1 MGNIKQDAMPVIR
14 ELRDFDRC
22 SGNRL
27 ERLVFNFR
35 PLFMLLMALA
45 TVVLGYM
52 AVTRLELRPSFEKM
66 IPQSQPYIKNF
77 LENRQSLRG
86 LGNSVRVVVE
96 NTRGD
101 IFDPGY
107 LDVLK
112 QINDQLFLT
121 EGVDRSWM
129 KSLWS
134 PGVRWT
140 EVTQEGFQGGPVMP
154 DAYQGKPEQIE
165 QLRQNISRAG
175 IVGSLVASDYKSSM
189 LIVPLLDKASATG
202 QRINY
207 HAFSQM
213 LEEQLR
219 DKIEFA
225 GDSAARK
232 SGVEGTGHYKVRV
245 IGFAKLMGDLID
257 GLIQVMMFF
266 GLAVVTSLAIIYAY
280 TRCVRSTLLVVG
292 CSLIAVVWQL
302 GIVAWLGYAIDPY
315 SVLVPFLIF
324 AIGVSHAAQKMNG
337 IMQDIARGTHKL
349 IAARYTFRRL
359 FIAGVTAL
367 LADAVGFAVLMLIDI
382 PVIQDL
388 AITASIGVAVLI
400 FTSLLLMPVALSY
413 IGVGRQA
420 AERALKIDTRAA
432 GHNGVGKLWDLL
444 DRFTTR
450 NWATGAIL
458 VATLMGIGGF
468 MVSLQLKIG
477 DLDSGAPELR
487 ADSRYNRDNAYI
499 TSHYALS
506 SDMFAVMIKT
516 APEGCL
522 NYQTLV
528 LADRLA
534 WELQQSPGVQAT
546 SSLVNAVRQITA
558 GTYEGNPKLNS
569 IQRNQDVLNY
579 AAQQAS
585 VNSPELFNNDCS
597 LMPVIAF
604 LKDHKAETLDAVV
617 AIADRFSKENST
629 AKENSTQDRQFL
641 LAAGSAGI
649 EAATNIVVREANR
662 TMLLYVYAAVTLF
675 CLITFRSWR
684 ATLVA
689 LLPLVLTSILCETLM
704 VVMGIG
710 VKVATLPVIALGVG
724 IGVDYALYLLS
735 VQLYHQRQGLSLA
748 DAYRKAVSFTG
759 RVVGLVG
766 ITLAAGVVCWVWS
779 PIKFQADM
787 GILLTFMFLWNMLGA
802 LILIPALSYFLLRG
816 PSLNRRTAA
825 DVPVVHESLLPVSE
839 TGHSQKTGIP
849 HSLTL
854 TE

>member
-1 MGNIKQDAMPVIR
+1 MGKIQQDTWPVIR
-14 ELRDFDRC
+14 DLGDFDTRT
-22 SGNRL
+22 GNLL
-27 ERLVFNFR
+27 ERLVFNHRGWFI
-35 PLFMLLMALA
+35 LGMALI
-45 TVVLGYM
+45 TLVLGYI
-52 AVTRLELRPSFEKM
+52 AATRLELRPSFEKM
-66 IPQSQPYIKNF
+66 IPQSQPYIQNF
-77 LENRQSLRG
+77 LENRKSLRG
-86 LGNSVRVVVE
+86 LGNSVRIVVE
-96 NTRGD
+96 NTQGD
-101 IFDPGY
+101 IFDPEY

-112 QINDQLFLT
+112 QVNDELFLT
-121 EGVDRSWM
+121 EGVDRAWM

-134 PGVRWT
+134 ASVRWT
-140 EVTQEGFQGGPVMP
+140 EVTEAGFQGGPVMP
-154 DAYQGKPEQIE
+154 DSYQGSAGDIE
-165 QLRQNISRAG
+165 QLRQNINRAG
-175 IVGSLVASDYKSSM
+175 IVGSLVASDFKSSM
-189 LIVPLLDKASATG
+189 LVVPLLDKASATG
-202 QRINY
+202 KSINY
-207 HAFSQM
+207 HAFSQL
-213 LEEQLR
+213 LEQRLR
-219 DKIEFA
+219 DKIEYA
-225 GDSAARK
+225 GDSAARA
-232 SGVEGTGHYKVRV
+232 SGEEGSGKYKVRV

-266 GLAVVTSLAIIYAY
+266 GLAVITSLLIIYLY

-349 IAARYTFRRL
+349 VAARYTFRRL

-413 IGVGRQA
+413 VGVGTKA

-432 GHNGVGKLWDLL
+432 EHRGFGKLWDLL
-444 DRFTTR
+444 DRFTTPK
-450 NWATGAIL
+450 WATGTVL
-458 VATLMGIGGF
+458 VAVLLGIGGF
-468 MVSLQLKIG
+468 VVSLQLQIG

-522 NYQTLV
+522 NYQTLI

-534 WELQQSPGVQAT
+534 WELQQHPGVQT
-546 SSLVNAVRQITA
+546 TVSLVNAVRQITA
-558 GTYEGNPKLNS
+558 GSFEGNPKLNS
-569 IQRNQDVLNY
+569 IQRNQNVLNY

-585 VNSPELFNNDCS
+585 VNAPELFNTDCS
-597 LMPVIAF
+597 VMPVIAF

-617 AIADRFSKENST
+617 AIADKFAQENST
-629 AKENSTQDRQFL
+629 PERQFL

-662 TMLLYVYAAVTLF
+662 TMLLYVYLAVTLF

-689 LLPLVLTSILCETLM
+689 LLPLVLTSVLCEALM
-704 VVMGIG
+704 VGMGIG

-735 VQLYHQRQGLSLA
+735 VQLHYQRHGMALA
-748 DAYRKAVSFTG
+748 DAYKNAVAFTG

-766 ITLAAGVVCWVWS
+766 ITLAAGVVCWAWS

-802 LILIPALSYFLLRG
+802 LILIPALSHFLLRKVKG
-816 PSLNRRTAA
+816 
-825 DVPVVHESLLPVSE
+825 
-839 TGHSQKTGIP
+839 
-849 HSLTL
+849 
-854 TE
+854 

>member
-1 MGNIKQDAMPVIR
+1 MGHVKQDAMPVIR
-14 ELRDFDRC
+14 ELADFDRR
-22 SGNRL
+22 SGNLL
-27 ERLVFNFR
+27 ERLVFNHR
-35 PLFMLLMALA
+35 ALFMLFMTLA
-45 TVVLGYM
+45 TLVLGYM
-52 AVTRLELRPSFEKM
+52 ATTRLELRPSFEKM

-107 LDVLK
+107 LSVLK
-112 QINDQLFLT
+112 RVNDELFLT
-121 EGVDRSWM
+121 EGVDRAWM

-134 PGVRWT
+134 PAVRWT
-140 EVTQEGFQGGPVMP
+140 EVTEEGFQGGPVMP
-154 DAYQGKPEQIE
+154 DAYQGKPADIE
-165 QLRQNISRAG
+165 QLRQNIHRAG
-175 IVGSLVASDYKSSM
+175 IVGSLVASDFKSSM

-202 QRINY
+202 QPLNY
-207 HAFSQM
+207 HEFSQRI
-213 LEEQLR
+213 ERLR
-219 DKIEFA
+219 DQIEFDGKPHQA
-225 GDSAARK
+225 GE
-232 SGVEGTGHYKVRV
+232 EGTGKYKIRV
-245 IGFAKLMGDLID
+245 IGFAKLVGDLID
-257 GLIQVMMFF
+257 GLIQVIMFF
-266 GLAVVTSLAIIYAY
+266 GLAVVTSLAIIFLY

-302 GIVAWLGYAIDPY
+302 GLVAWLGYAIDPY

-337 IMQDIARGTHKL
+337 IMQDIARGTHKQ

-359 FIAGVTAL
+359 FLAGVTAL

-400 FTSLLLMPVALSY
+400 FTSLLLMPVALSFV
-413 IGVGRQA
+413 GVGRKA
-420 AERALKIDTRAA
+420 AERALRIDTNAA
-432 GHNGVGKLWDLL
+432 ANQGFGKLWALL
-444 DRFTTR
+444 DCCTERK
-450 NWATGAIL
+450 WATFV
-458 VATLMGIGGF
+458 VALGLAMGIGGYL
-468 MVSLQLKIG
+468 VSLNLKVG

-487 ADSRYNRDNAYI
+487 ADSRYNRDNGYI

-506 SDMFAVMIKT
+506 SDLFAVMVKT

-522 NYQTLV
+522 NYQTLI
-528 LADRLA
+528 LADRLG
-534 WELQQSPGVQAT
+534 WELQQHPGVQAT

-558 GTYEGNPKLNS
+558 GTYEGNPRLAS
-569 IQRNQDVLNY
+569 IQRNQNVLNY

-585 VNSPELFNNDCS
+585 VNSPELFNTDCS
-597 LMPVIAF
+597 LMPVIAY
-604 LKDHKAETLDAVV
+604 LKDHKAETLSGVV
-617 AIADRFSKENST
+617 AIADRFARENS
-629 AKENSTQDRQFL
+629 SSDRQFL

-649 EAATNIVVREANR
+649 EAATNLVVHEANR
-662 TMLLYVYAAVTLF
+662 TMLLYVYLAVTVF

-684 ATLVA
+684 ATVVA
-689 LLPLVLTSILCETLM
+689 LVPLMLTSVLCEALM
-704 VVMGIG
+704 VAMGIG

-735 VQLYHQRQGLSLA
+735 VQLHHQRQGMSLVES
-748 DAYRKAVSFTG
+748 YRNAVAFTG

-766 ITLAAGVVCWVWS
+766 ITLAAGVVGWAWS

-802 LILIPALSYFLLRG
+802 LIGVPALSYFLLRG
-816 PSLNRRTAA
+816 TRPALAGEKGAEPSASAPQGRMTAEQLPA
-825 DVPVVHESLLPVSE
+825 DAR
-839 TGHSQKTGIP
+839 
-849 HSLTL
+849 
-854 TE
+854 